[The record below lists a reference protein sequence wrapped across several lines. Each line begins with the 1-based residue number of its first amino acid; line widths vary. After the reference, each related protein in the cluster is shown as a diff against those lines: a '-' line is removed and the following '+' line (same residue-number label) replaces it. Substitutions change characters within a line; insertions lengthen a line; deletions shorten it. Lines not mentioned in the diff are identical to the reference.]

1 METVLDI
8 NTSGVVELK
17 EKDIKKIEGGILVSI
32 AAGIISYV
40 VYEIADE
47 CVERAT
53 GKTIGNHISDGI
65 DAVGNLIF

>member
-40 VYEIADE
+40 VYEIADN
-47 CVERAT
+47 VL
-53 GKTIGNHISDGI
+53 KGNRKNHQEPYI
-65 DAVGNLIF
+65 